1 MYSKFLTLRLPRS
14 FVLSVGCFCL
24 LMLSNPVSQ
33 AMDRWSWLKP
43 LKSESGNFCQDEL
56 QDLLRKHFGNHVR
69 IYQSRNFISQQHT
82 NSNLWART
90 NLCKGWIVANFMNES
105 WECKRPHY
113 FSRPHTLVNA
123 YGFDG
128 ECRILIPTDLRW

>member
-1 MYSKFLTLRLPRS
+1 MCPSFLIFRLPLLLIS
-14 FVLSVGCFCL
+14 FVSCLSSIVL
-24 LMLSNPVSQ
+24 TSNVSEAQ
-33 AMDRWSWLKP
+33 DRWKWPQP

-113 FSRPHTLVNA
+113 FSRPRTLVNA

-128 ECRILIPTDLRW
+128 ECQKLIPSDLRW